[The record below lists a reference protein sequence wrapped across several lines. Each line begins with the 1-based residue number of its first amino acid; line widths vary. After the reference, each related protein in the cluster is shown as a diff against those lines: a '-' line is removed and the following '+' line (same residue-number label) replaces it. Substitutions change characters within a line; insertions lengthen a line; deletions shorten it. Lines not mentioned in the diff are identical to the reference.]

1 MAGLLQFD
9 PNDPANAL
17 LAGPAMA
24 GVQTLTPPQSPQMT
38 PDQIASVKMAPTG
51 LSGLL
56 SGLKD
61 ATYTPDTNGMTF
73 WDKLGAFGQTLS
85 HTGGG
90 DGGADPGMATI
101 QAFKDRAA
109 AAQKRQEMMAV
120 ADKLGMSDREKLTFL
135 ANQDEWGKQNAT
147 NYAFHDIAGGNTG
160 VFGGNPATGGTA
172 YTAPKLTDHDGVYG
186 TQGANGYQQTGTA
199 QPSYADETARMT
211 ARLAGVKTVDPTQN
225 VVDLNPSV
233 NPSGADNQP
242 RGVRNNNPL
251 NITGSGWNGQTG
263 SDGQYAKFA
272 TPEAGFAAADT
283 NLQAYASKH
292 GINTVAGIVSRWAP
306 PGDNNPTGAYTQYVA
321 KKLGIDP
328 NQPLNLS
335 DPNVRR
341 QVLST
346 MSEFELGR
354 QSAPAAP
361 RTLVQGQADPSAR
374 PMTAQEKA
382 AYGISADTAAAM
394 TKDGPKILEKAP
406 KAALPHVDA
415 ARLDEINKAAAAGG
429 DLIDAASQYRALSQG
444 TQSGPAQMLNP
455 GFLGD
460 NTTAL
465 NNLTNNIAVASRAPG
480 MRLTQMEVQMF
491 KDAAP
496 NIRATPE
503 QNEAN
508 INNLIGMA
516 SIRKAKANFFNDW
529 VEKNGSLSGADNA
542 WQPQEDAM
550 RKKLAGNVLKG
561 KSAAQASS
569 APASQASSGV
579 EHWVPGPH
587 GVPVLSK

>member
-1 MAGLLQFD
+1 
-9 PNDPANAL
+9 
-17 LAGPAMA
+17 
-24 GVQTLTPPQSPQMT
+24 
-38 PDQIASVKMAPTG
+38 
-51 LSGLL
+51 
-56 SGLKD
+56 
-61 ATYTPDTNGMTF
+61 
-73 WDKLGAFGQTLS
+73 
-85 HTGGG
+85 
-90 DGGADPGMATI
+90 MATI

-120 ADKLGMSDREKLTFL
+120 ADQLNLSPREKLVFL
-135 ANQDEWGKQNAT
+135 ANPEEWSKQNAT

-186 TQGANGYQQTGTA
+186 TQGANGYQQTGVA
-199 QPSYADETARMT
+199 QPSYADETSRMT
-211 ARLAGVKTVDPTQN
+211 ARNSGVKVLGPTDSA
-225 VVDLNPSV
+225 VDLGVAV
-233 NPSGADNQP
+233 NPSGIDNQP
-242 RGVRNNNPL
+242 RGIRNNNPL

-283 NLQAYASKH
+283 NLQAYANKH
-292 GINTVAGIVSRWAP
+292 GINTLAGIVSRWAP

-341 QVLST
+341 RVLTT

-354 QSAPAAP
+354 QSAPAPP
-361 RTLVQGQADPSAR
+361 RTLVQGQAEPSAR

-382 AYGISADTAAAM
+382 AYGINPDTAAAM

-406 KAALPHVDA
+406 KPALSHVDSS
-415 ARLDEINKAAAAGG
+415 RLDEINKAATIAG
-429 DLIDAASQYRALSQG
+429 DLIDTANQYQTLSQG
-444 TQSGPAQMLNP
+444 TESGPMQMFNP

-465 NNLTNNIAVASRAPG
+465 NNLTNNIAIATRAPG
-480 MRLTQMEVQMF
+480 MRLTQLEVQMF

-503 QNEAN
+503 QNKAN
-508 INNLIGMA
+508 INNLIGLGT
-516 SIRKAKANFFNDW
+516 IRKAKAAFFNDW
-529 VEKNGSLSGADNA
+529 AEQHGSLAGVDNA

-550 RKKLAGNVLKG
+550 RKQLAGNALKG
-561 KSAAQASS
+561 KSATQAPFVVAPKSS
-569 APASQASSGV
+569 VGAEQWISG
-579 EHWVPGPH
+579 PNGI
-587 GVPVLSK
+587 PVLKR